1 RRPSASSSGR
11 PARCSR
17 LRWPRPRRTRRGE
30 DEASGR
36 TARGL
41 GVARRRRPRSP
52 APSRPEAVSAPPPS
66 RVSPATMLSRSPEA
80 SAPGRR
86 CAVGPLLAIFV
97 VISLNMA
104 PDGAQTV
111 TLDSDVVEG
120 VGIAADATRFLLTR
134 MDEGRW
140 LLHDAQGRPWYTV
153 EVDGP
158 WLTLTTQAGTS
169 DRIDLGAAL

>member
-1 RRPSASSSGR
+1 
-11 PARCSR
+11 
-17 LRWPRPRRTRRGE
+17 
-30 DEASGR
+30 
-36 TARGL
+36 
-41 GVARRRRPRSP
+41 
-52 APSRPEAVSAPPPS
+52 
-66 RVSPATMLSRSPEA
+66 
-80 SAPGRR
+80 
-86 CAVGPLLAIFV
+86 VGPLLAIFV

-111 TLDSDVVEG
+111 TLDSYVVEG
-120 VGIAADATRFLLTR
+120 VGISADATRFLLTR

-169 DRIDLGAAL
+169 DRIDLGAALGLPAEPWWASDQVAPPGSTPAAAIASSSPATTTPAASSPRTSDSPGGGG